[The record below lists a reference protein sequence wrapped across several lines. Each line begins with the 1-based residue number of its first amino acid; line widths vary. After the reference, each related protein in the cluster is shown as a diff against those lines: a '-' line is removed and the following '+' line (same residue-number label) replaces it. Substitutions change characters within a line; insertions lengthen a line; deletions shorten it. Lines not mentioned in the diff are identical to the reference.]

1 MREITDLSEKR
12 QEIERFKELL
22 KIILK
27 ALDGNLSA
35 VSKLIGK
42 LYNINDNT
50 LRIYLSR
57 SSFMDSNR
65 RKLYL
70 KMFEDFYKKYNN
82 TKEIKQ
88 AYYKVIYGADK
99 DFVLLREELRKKNF
113 KCAEENAIDRIK
125 KAYPNEIFISTKNG
139 VSNRHFIHKNAIDR
153 IDKTLITV
161 AEDVWKEVL
170 KLRNELLKR
179 FEDRAKFCWYLADMS
194 DLTQNSIHTTLFYR
208 VDRQLYNCKKINVA
222 NKYLKLLNKAKIDL
236 KNTAKK

>member
-1 MREITDLSEKR
+1 MLKITEKR

-22 KIILK
+22 KIMLI

-57 SSFMDSNR
+57 GSFMDSNR

-82 TKEIKQ
+82 TEEIKQ

-99 DFVLLREELRKKNF
+99 DFVF
-113 KCAEENAIDRIK
+113 
-125 KAYPNEIFISTKNG
+125 
-139 VSNRHFIHKNAIDR
+139 
-153 IDKTLITV
+153 
-161 AEDVWKEVL
+161 
-170 KLRNELLKR
+170 
-179 FEDRAKFCWYLADMS
+179 
-194 DLTQNSIHTTLFYR
+194 
-208 VDRQLYNCKKINVA
+208 
-222 NKYLKLLNKAKIDL
+222 
-236 KNTAKK
+236 